1 MAEISKA
8 TRMPTATVNI
18 SLMRLM
24 EVDLIEKSGHNY
36 RICDPVLRFWINN
49 MFLGGGD
56 FTRISTA
63 RIKQIEQDLL
73 KTKTELGIAK
83 EYEIREKL
91 KSRFGFEFK
100 GYLKDN
106 IELDAVGF
114 DKGVYKDI
122 INFIEKIKG
131 FDPVKLYFISR
142 SGFTKQAESLL
153 NENNIRVI
161 NV

>member
-1 MAEISKA
+1 
-8 TRMPTATVNI
+8 
-18 SLMRLM
+18 
-24 EVDLIEKSGHNY
+24 
-36 RICDPVLRFWINN
+36 
-49 MFLGGGD
+49 
-56 FTRISTA
+56 
-63 RIKQIEQDLL
+63 
-73 KTKTELGIAK
+73 KTELGIAK

-114 DKGVYKDI
+114 DKGTYHIVEIKWRNKATSYKDV
-122 INFIEKIKG
+122 INFMEKTKV

-153 NENNIRVI
+153 NEKNIEVI
-161 NV
+161 KV